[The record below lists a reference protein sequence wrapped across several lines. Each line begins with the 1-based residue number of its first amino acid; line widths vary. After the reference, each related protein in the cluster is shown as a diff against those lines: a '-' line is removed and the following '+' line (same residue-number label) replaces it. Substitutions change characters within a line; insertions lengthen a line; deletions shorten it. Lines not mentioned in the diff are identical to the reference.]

1 MQNPLPDHDVA
12 CVPLVIPAR
21 VQIAV
26 VFRERGGR
34 DDDAQAMAGG
44 DHPGCEPQIDVVL
57 VDLAGLEERG
67 AITES
72 WAKLGELRS
81 SGCI

>member
-1 MQNPLPDHDVA
+1 MQNTLPDHDVA
-12 CVPLVIPAR
+12 CVPFVVPSG

-26 VFRERGGR
+26 VFREGRGG
-34 DDDAQAMAGG
+34 DNDAQTMSGG
-44 DHPGCEPQIDVVL
+44 DHPGGEPEIDVVL